1 MMARVTLGEWA
12 GKTAKELDQ
21 MVRAIQIE
29 TFTQCINLTRVD
41 TGRMRG
47 NWQTN
52 VGSPITKEIGRK
64 SKTGNDAPIREA
76 VRKVT
81 SGDVVYLT
89 NNVPYCEVYERK
101 DGMMR
106 RALANVER
114 NVRRAAKQSK

>member
-1 MMARVTLGEWA
+1 MARVTLGEWA

-52 VGSPITKEIGRK
+52 VGSPITKEIV
-64 SKTGNDAPIREA
+64 S
-76 VRKVT
+76 
-81 SGDVVYLT
+81 
-89 NNVPYCEVYERK
+89 
-101 DGMMR
+101 
-106 RALANVER
+106 
-114 NVRRAAKQSK
+114 

>member
-1 MMARVTLGEWA
+1 MATVTLGEWA

-21 MVRAIQIE
+21 MVRATQIE
-29 TFTQCINLTRVD
+29 MFSQCINETRVK

-52 VGSPITKEIGRK
+52 VGSPITNEIDRLA
-64 SKTGNDAPIREA
+64 TIGNDAPIRE
-76 VRKVT
+76 VVNKVT

-106 RALANVER
+106 LALANVER
-114 NVRRAAKQSK
+114 NIRKQAAKFK